1 MGALCSRRRR
11 TLIQVANHVHR
22 ILPFMWAQAALRF
35 VHEPL
40 PASNI
45 AQGDSLLSTS
55 YTPAPRKIYQERE
68 GTATGRKRGIPVGRR
83 PRPQPQEQWQQ
94 ADGASST
101 RMTRTATRNRLSHK
115 ARHVLILSHSDAFF
129 LPVTFVSAFLKMAS
143 KMCGFGH
150 KRAQKIYFFRKF
162 LIAIMSSLRIR
173 AARTDFQDARLRG

>member
-1 MGALCSRRRR
+1 MSTGSFLSCGHRPHCVLCTSLCRPQISLRETRCCPPR
-11 TLIQVANHVHR
+11 TR
-22 ILPFMWAQAALRF
+22 
-35 VHEPL
+35 PL
-40 PASNI
+40 QEKFI
-45 AQGDSLLSTS
+45 
-55 YTPAPRKIYQERE
+55 RKERE
-68 GTATGRKRGIPVGRR
+68 QQQGGREAYRWGRR

>member
-11 TLIQVANHVHR
+11 TLIQVASHVHR

-68 GTATGRKRGIPVGRR
+68 GTATGRKRGIPVGAKA
-83 PRPQPQEQWQQ
+83 E
-94 ADGASST
+94 AA
-101 RMTRTATRNRLSHK
+101 ATR
-115 ARHVLILSHSDAFF
+115 A
-129 LPVTFVSAFLKMAS
+129 MATS
-143 KMCGFGH
+143 
-150 KRAQKIYFFRKF
+150 
-162 LIAIMSSLRIR
+162 
-173 AARTDFQDARLRG
+173 